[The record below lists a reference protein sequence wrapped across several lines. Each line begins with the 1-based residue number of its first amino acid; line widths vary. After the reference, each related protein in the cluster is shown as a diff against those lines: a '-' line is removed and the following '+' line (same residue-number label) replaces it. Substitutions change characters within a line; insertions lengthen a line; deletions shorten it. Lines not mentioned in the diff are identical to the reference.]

1 MEMIKA
7 QSLRYEYI
15 KQIETDGGILE
26 KKVLAIDD
34 LDISIP
40 RGQFVAVLGHNGS
53 GKSTLAR
60 QINALSRPTGGT
72 LWVNGWDTKS
82 EEFIWDIRKSA
93 GMVFQNPDNQLV
105 ATVVEEDIAFGPENT
120 GTPSAEIRRRVD
132 SALKA
137 VGMQDYAKSSPAK
150 LSGGQKQ
157 RIAIAGVL
165 AMKPDCIVL
174 DEPTAMLDP
183 LGRRDVMD
191 TIIRLNKDEGITI
204 VLITHYMDEAAL
216 ADMVYVMD
224 DGRLVMQGG
233 PRQVFSQ
240 AEILKGYGLDA
251 PQATEVAHRL
261 IDMGIPLQRD
271 ILTAR
276 ELAEGICRIKGVKP
290 AEAGSGAQE
299 DATDRYALQREV
311 DAGYDASPDF
321 KGIQIKNLTH
331 IYNEGTVFE
340 KKAVKNINL
349 SIRRGEFVG
358 LIGHTGSGKSTLIQ
372 HLNAIIQPSSGEI
385 LIDGRNIYSDKT
397 RLREI
402 RQRVGLVFQYPE
414 HQLFELTVYKDVAFG
429 PRNMGLSEQDI
440 DKRVREAPD
449 ISGVSEDLY
458 DKSPFDLSGGQKR
471 RVAIA
476 GVIAMRPEVLILDE
490 PTAGLDPRGRDEIL
504 NALKDM
510 HQRLGI
516 TVILVSHS
524 MEDIARTVERI
535 IVMHKGVAALSGSPG
550 EVFSRIGLLK
560 KMGLAAPQIS
570 GCLNMLA
577 RAGFSINTGIYTTEE
592 AVSEIYRLLGED
604 IKNA

>member
-53 GKSTLAR
+53 GKSTFAR
-60 QINALSRPTGGT
+60 QINALSRPTGGA

-93 GMVFQNPDNQLV
+93 GMVFQNPDNQIV

-299 DATDRYALQREV
+299 ADADHDALQREV

-321 KGIQIKNLTH
+321 NGIQIKNLTH

-397 RLREI
+397 KLRAI

-440 DKRVREAPD
+440 DKRVREALD

-524 MEDIARTVERI
+524 MEDIARTVERDRKS
-535 IVMHKGVAALSGSPG
+535 VV
-550 EVFSRIGLLK
+550 
-560 KMGLAAPQIS
+560 
-570 GCLNMLA
+570 
-577 RAGFSINTGIYTTEE
+577 
-592 AVSEIYRLLGED
+592 
-604 IKNA
+604 